1 MVALLFPAP
10 CRLLL
15 RLSLGPLVLLFLAE
29 SSLSEDFVYVPP
41 ACAAGEAGDRGEAA
55 LLRCYAPV
63 FVVEKGARSYNRV
76 GTPEIRLSGAR
87 EKVRVNP
94 DAPAAFTEVRRDR
107 IGETGL
113 LQLLYRVH
121 FTRLPFKPSVFFEMH
136 RNVGVLAIVTLRES
150 DLQPILFT
158 TVYTCGCYRA
168 LLPTDLFPPEALPT
182 DWPAKEKR
190 FFGKTLPAIVRHPKP
205 RRSRLTVRL
214 ASKTHRVYEVETLE
228 EPPLGSRVDLPVRAT
243 EELRR
248 LPVAGSGEAIASF
261 FYTDGPL
268 KGHVRGAW
276 SPIEG
281 LLAGPLF
288 LDLTLG
294 MDKDFGDP
302 EVTGTPFYTSLLPW
316 KREVSRLDR
325 FDLLMRHLGFRLE
338 PFKRESAPAAPA
350 QYAAPAS
357 PVEDTAAAARG
368 TQSE

>member
-1 MVALLFPAP
+1 MVATILWIRRL
-10 CRLLL
+10 RLL
-15 RLSLGPLVLLFLAE
+15 RVSLTALALTFAAQAARGE
-29 SSLSEDFVYVPP
+29 KSVYVPP
-41 ACAAGEAGDRGEAA
+41 ACGGAEAAGDEAA

-63 FVVEKGARSYNRV
+63 FVVEQGSRSYNRV
-76 GTPEIRLSGAR
+76 GTPEIRLERGK

-94 DAPAAFTEVRRDR
+94 DVAAAFTEVRRDR
-107 IGETGL
+107 IGQTSL

-150 DLQPILFT
+150 DLQPLLFT

-168 LLPTDLFPPEALPT
+168 LLPDLFPPEALPT

-190 FFGKTLPAIVRHPKP
+190 FFGKTLPAIVRHPEP
-205 RRSRLTVRL
+205 GRSRLTVRL

-228 EPPLGSRVDLPVRAT
+228 EPPLGSRVDLPVRAI

-248 LPVAGSGEAIASF
+248 LPVAGSSGAFASF

-302 EVTGTPFYTSLLPW
+302 KVTGTPFYTSLLPW

-325 FDLLMRHLGFRLE
+325 FDPLMRHLGFRLE